1 MARRRHS
8 SRRHRGG
15 FSVLYK
21 LLSILIICTAIIV
34 ALTLFFRVDTIV
46 VSGQERYTSQ
56 EIQDATGIAQG
67 DNLFLLNK
75 YDVAQ
80 NIVKALPYVEEIRI
94 SRKLPDTLL
103 IEVRECGTPL
113 ALVQDGSAW
122 LISPGGKIVEQ
133 KSAAEVGDSGII
145 DGCKLLAPSVGTPLA
160 LATEYADQQTS
171 LLELL
176 AALEDAGML
185 KQVDAIHLDDAGKVI
200 MDYAGRFTVEMPYN
214 ADYAMKLKALRLSL
228 ESGKIQDNMTGTF
241 DLMQENGDAYFR
253 PNTR

>member
-8 SRRHRGG
+8 NRRHRGG

-21 LLSILIICTAIIV
+21 LLSISIICTAIIV

-253 PNTR
+253 PNAN

>member
-8 SRRHRGG
+8 NRRHRGG

-21 LLSILIICTAIIV
+21 LLSILIIV

>member
-8 SRRHRGG
+8 NRRHRGG

-46 VSGQERYTSQ
+46 VSGQARYTPQ

>member
-8 SRRHRGG
+8 NRRHRGG

-171 LLELL
+171 RLELL